1 MDDGPEGQDKK
12 QDSLH
17 GVRASP
23 PCGHHRRSTSRLR
36 WCCHIASQSHGELIT
51 RHRPISTCWRP
62 YRNPQSVLT
71 GTPRFCAH
79 SRRRDTGSRMVVL
92 VDRHRSTQAGSS
104 SNLGPSVA
112 CFFTHQIHVPDRLL
126 TEHRRISPRSSRV
139 RRLRF
144 SVARSVPSCSA
155 RSASCSHHPGHTCS
169 SCTMTST
176 ISARWCWRR

>member
-36 WCCHIASQSHGELIT
+36 WCCYASSQSHGELIT
-51 RHRPISTCWRP
+51 RHRPISTCCRP

-126 TEHRRISPRSSRV
+126 TEHRRISPRSSRAHYTRGTMNWQQGFGLIYIDRKRV
-139 RRLRF
+139 QP
-144 SVARSVPSCSA
+144 VAIPIEKDGSFLVEGKRY
-155 RSASCSHHPGHTCS
+155 G
-169 SCTMTST
+169 
-176 ISARWCWRR
+176 